1 MSSSASNRGS
11 SKSGI
16 RSMSRDGSINKNSAA
31 KEPSK
36 TLPKAGEV
44 TVSDFMKGETGE
56 EQEVQEVIRDA
67 TTSETSLRHLFYLE
81 YKKNFPEGQ
90 KNPIVYSRF
99 GKAHYRSNEKFDVNN
114 FNQLVR
120 TCNLK
125 KFFKSQESNAL
136 IKGNNRKFSE
146 PVSFPSGDYYKPQ
159 GPQDRTLVFESRFES
174 GNLQLAHKQSDTEY
188 DLILQNDINSKGHT
202 QWFYFRVSNVKKGMK
217 VKFNMLNMIKS
228 KSLYNEGMKVLIY
241 SEKRQDWVKEKRE
254 SDSASKKERA
264 LQQGWT
270 RGGEEMSY
278 F

>member
-1 MSSSASNRGS
+1 MYVPPPLEILHRKYTNKEPVRTGFNQGLIPVKIKYNVEASRSIQGPQIHITTNQQRRKDREVSSSASNRGS

-146 PVSFPSGDYYKPQ
+146 PVSFPSGDYYRPQ
-159 GPQDRTLVFESRFES
+159 GP
-174 GNLQLAHKQSDTEY
+174 
-188 DLILQNDINSKGHT
+188 
-202 QWFYFRVSNVKKGMK
+202 
-217 VKFNMLNMIKS
+217 
-228 KSLYNEGMKVLIY
+228 
-241 SEKRQDWVKEKRE
+241 
-254 SDSASKKERA
+254 
-264 LQQGWT
+264 
-270 RGGEEMSY
+270 
-278 F
+278 